1 MPNPAVER
9 RKAELRAEV
18 RAKLKG
24 LTTTE
29 RETDSALARRRL
41 ESCEIWRQAGS
52 ILFFAPLPEELD
64 IWPLLAL
71 ALGEGKSAALPRFVA
86 TTDKYEAALIDDP
99 SRDLSSGRFG
109 IREPA
114 DHCIKISLNRLDLIL
129 VPGVAFDLRRRRL
142 GRGKG
147 FYDQLL
153 AETRGM
159 KCGVAFDCQIVSEIP
174 TDPHD
179 ISVNCILTPTRWIEL

>member
-99 SRDLSSGRFG
+99 PRNHERNQV
-109 IREPA
+109 PA
-114 DHCIKISLNRLDLIL
+114 PQKDVAP
-129 VPGVAFDLRRRRL
+129 VPCQAN
-142 GRGKG
+142 
-147 FYDQLL
+147 
-153 AETRGM
+153 
-159 KCGVAFDCQIVSEIP
+159 QIV
-174 TDPHD
+174 
-179 ISVNCILTPTRWIEL
+179 IEMRAEHKGICLPLAA